1 MAKIEDLIAQIP
13 DERLRKGI
21 AAEVKA
27 LKKVK
32 RFGLVFEEHLP
43 ETVRLPRL
51 PLKPGELVAIKRESG
66 NQLWRVKNIHNNIAA
81 CAAAVEGYPSP
92 QERNKEFP
100 VSELVVVRSF
110 GEPVYPA
117 LVPVDRVER
126 GGLDKP
132 WHVLI
137 NADNFHALQLLLYC
151 YEGKVDVIYIDPPY
165 NTGAR
170 DWKYNNDYVDNNDT
184 FRHSK
189 WLSMMKKRLLLAK
202 RLLKTDG
209 VLIITIDENEVH
221 HLRCLLGTL
230 FDESLLQQTTIIVNP
245 KGVTQGRFSRVEEFA
260 LFAFGPDAMPEGRA
274 DDYLTPEP
282 DDGFE
287 SVAGTR
293 PRWKGLLRS
302 GTNARRDDRQNM
314 FYPVLID
321 LERGAVVG
329 TGESLPLER
338 EPELNKKVDG
348 FTAAWPIRTNGQWG
362 NWGVGHTTL
371 RQLIAKGYVSL
382 GEYDEKRK
390 TWAFSYLSQ
399 QLREQVEAGILEVVA
414 FNKEK
419 NRVDVRYAEM
429 GARRIKTVWK
439 RSRHDAGVHG
449 SDLVKNLLGRTEAF
463 SFPKSLY
470 AVEDT
475 VLPFVR
481 ARKNALILDFFSG
494 SGTTFHATALMNWRD
509 GGQRRC
515 ISVTNNEVFEERHRE
530 LSASGLFAG
539 DDEYDKHGVANAVT
553 WPRCKAAVT
562 GQRADGAKLEGTYLG
577 TNDKLNQLA
586 FSEGF
591 EENLEYFRLDF
602 LDSDEVARGEGFQAI
617 LPILWMMAGCQGKR
631 EDSKGSQPWF
641 IPKHSP
647 FAVLIKEKEFRAFRD
662 KLAEQKDIGWVFLV
676 TDSEEN
682 FALMRRALGRKF
694 ECVQLFK
701 SYLEN
706 FRLNTPEVLGR
717 GGAA

>member
-27 LKKVK
+27 LKKTK
-32 RFGLVFEEHLP
+32 KFGLVFEEHLP

-51 PLKPGELVAIKRESG
+51 TVKPGDLVALKRESG
-66 NQLWRVKNIHNNIAA
+66 NQLWRVKSIEKKTAV
-81 CAAAVEGYPSP
+81 CDAAVEGYPSHK
-92 QERNKEFP
+92 ETNKEFP
-100 VSELVVVRSF
+100 VADLVVVRSF
-110 GEPVYPA
+110 GDAIYPA

-126 GGLDKP
+126 GGPDKP
-132 WHVLI
+132 WHLLI

-170 DWKYNNDYVDNNDT
+170 DWKYNNDYVDKTDS

-189 WLSMMKKRLLLAK
+189 WLSMMKKRLKLAK

-209 VLIITIDENEVH
+209 VLVVTIDENEVH
-221 HLRCLLGTL
+221 HLRCLLGEM
-230 FDESLLQQTTIIVNP
+230 FAEKELQQTTIVVNP

-260 LFAFGPDAMPEGRA
+260 LFAFGAAAMPEGKT

-287 SVAGTR
+287 FVVGTR

-302 GTNARRDDRQNM
+302 GTNARREDRDNM
-314 FYPVLID
+314 FFPVLID
-321 LERGAVVG
+321 MDRGAVVG
-329 TGESLPLER
+329 TGDPLPLGN
-338 EPELNKKVDG
+338 EPDLKKKING
-348 FTAAWPIRTNGQWG
+348 YTAAWPIRTNRQWG

-371 RQLIAKGYVSL
+371 RLLIAQGYVSL

-399 QLREQVEAGILEVVA
+399 QLREQIEGGILEVVS
-414 FNKEK
+414 FDKIK
-419 NRVDVRYAEM
+419 NVVDARYSEA

-449 SDLVKNLLGRTEAF
+449 SDLVKKILGRTEAF

-475 VLPFVR
+475 IFPFVR
-481 ARKNALILDFFSG
+481 SNKNALILDFFSG
-494 SGTTFHATALMNWRD
+494 SGTTYHAIALMNWRD

-515 ISVTNNEVFEERHRE
+515 ICVTNNEVSDEKHRE
-530 LSASGLFAG
+530 LTVKGLFAG
-539 DDEYDKHGVANAVT
+539 DIDYEMHGVANAVT
-553 WPRCKAAVT
+553 WPRCKAATT
-562 GQRADGAKLEGTYLG
+562 GKREDGSKLEGNYLSP
-577 TNDKLNQLA
+577 NSNQDVLT
-586 FSEGF
+586 FSDGF
-591 EENLEYFRLDF
+591 CENLAYFRMDF
-602 LDSDEVARGEGFQAI
+602 LNPDEVARGDAFQAT
-617 LPILWMMAGCQGKR
+617 LPILWIMAGCRG
-631 EDSKGSQPWF
+631 EHGESKGSQSWF
-641 IPKHSP
+641 FPKHAP
-647 FAVLIKEKEFRAFRD
+647 FAVLIKEKEFRAFR
-662 KLAEQKDIGWVFLV
+662 KTLAERKDIEWIYLV

-682 FALMRRALGRKF
+682 FGLMRRALGRKF
-694 ECVQLFK
+694 QCVQLYK

-706 FRLNTPEVLGR
+706 FRINTPEALGQ